1 MSATVFDSVCAEV
14 LAEYEVHEQV
24 IEEEDTWLPNPYQEQ
39 ADAQVAAGAWPGMP
53 VLFGAMKFVAAPD
66 CAPWGAQDQCY
77 MVVPM
82 EATGAD
88 QQDCSGWSID
98 PSVALGVTDCWAPD
112 QSWGYYLPVEQ
123 EEEGKALAN
132 GSADSTDEG
141 EAASDSQEES
151 DKSAAEEAL
160 ENCKDC
166 EDGKYI
172 RKLSHANVPKNT
184 DMARFAEKVEQDQVT
199 TLMVRN
205 IPNMYTRSMLIEE
218 LDSLGFEGDYDFIY
232 LPIDKST
239 QWNVGYAFVNFKTSE
254 AAKRCVT
261 DVTDYTFNRF
271 EHGSR
276 KVAQISVA
284 HIQGLERN
292 LEYYSKTAV
301 QCARVNAHRPH
312 FVSDRRQEAPEANGR
327 SQRKQRRHGLNGG
340 SRHKSSSAGY
350 PPCSADV
357 YLQDSGSWH
366 RGKWH

>member
-1 MSATVFDSVCAEV
+1 MSATAFDSVCAED
-14 LAEYEVHEQV
+14 LAGYEVREQV

-39 ADAQVAAGAWPGMP
+39 ANAQVAAGAWPGMAW
-53 VLFGAMKFVAAPD
+53 FGAMQYG
-66 CAPWGAQDQCY
+66 GAQDHCY
-77 MVVPM
+77 MMVPM
-82 EATGAD
+82 EAAGAE

-98 PSVALGVTDCWAPD
+98 PSIDPNCWAPD
-112 QSWGYYLPVEQ
+112 QSWGYYFPGQ
-123 EEEGKALAN
+123 EEGKALRS

-151 DKSAAEEAL
+151 DKFSAEEAL

-166 EDGKYI
+166 EDGENGKYI

-184 DMARFAEKVEQDQVT
+184 DMGRFAEKVEQDQVT

-205 IPNMYTRSMLIEE
+205 IPNMYTRTMLIEE
-218 LDSLGFEGDYDFIY
+218 LDSLGFEGDYDFVY

-239 QWNVGYAFVNFKTSE
+239 QWNVGYSFVNFKTSD

-312 FVSDRRQEAPEANGR
+312 FVSDRRQELPEAK
-327 SQRKQRRHGLNGG
+327 SQRKQRRHGPNG
-340 SRHKSSSAGY
+340 SRHKSSSASY

-366 RGKWH
+366 RGKW

>member
-1 MSATVFDSVCAEV
+1 MTTSAEV
-14 LAEYEVHEQV
+14 LAYEVCEQA
-24 IEEEDTWLPNPYQEQ
+24 IEEEDVAWLPNPYQEQ

-53 VLFGAMKFVAAPD
+53 VLFSAMSVVATPGSS
-66 CAPWGAQDQCY
+66 PWGAQDQCF

-82 EATGAD
+82 EE

-98 PSVALGVTDCWAPD
+98 PSVALGVTDCWDPD
-112 QSWGYYLPVEQ
+112 QSWGYYFPVA
-123 EEEGKALAN
+123 EEECKALAG

-160 ENCKDC
+160 ENYKEC
-166 EDGKYI
+166 EDGESGKYI

-184 DMARFAEKVEQDQVT
+184 DMTRFADKVEKDQVT

-205 IPNMYTRSMLIEE
+205 IPNMYTRSMLVEE

-327 SQRKQRRHGLNGG
+327 SQRKQRRHGLNS
-340 SRHKSSSAGY
+340 SRHRNSSTGY

-357 YLQDSGSWH
+357 YLQDSGSWN